1 MKVSEYYQKL
11 FTSYGD
17 PKLIANAFEEYYR
30 RVYERTIEANNEIVN
45 NTSAVDPEVFEVTP
59 LCIDDQVTYYV
70 DRNQLKEIFKSFND
84 KVDAGEIAGS
94 EYYVTIT
101 DLDSQVD
108 FQLPI
113 QKVAEALGDAADSCY
128 LTWQGFKAVANDTV
142 ESAQEFFNTVSLRV
156 NQASALIT
164 NTASNIYSVLSSS
177 ESNITSK
184 LSSMISFV
192 GLDKAAED
200 PMTVTKAN
208 IELGNY
214 TGINPVAA
222 WIGGMNWLK
231 LGNGLIAANFKAFI
245 AVNKFVYNC
254 IKTVFVGIYKLA
266 SKVFS
271 WIGSWFKKTF
281 IDPVDFSCSD
291 KYMEYWEIP
300 AKGRMAVNLQYHT
313 QYDAYSSLY
322 HTVGDGSTWFSDG
335 PVYYHILPVED
346 PGEFDASTTNFKSI
360 FIERYVKPID
370 PDKLYK
376 VLSKYYT
383 KLGPGTVTTSG
394 YSELT
399 FDELLML
406 MDDLNAANLS
416 IATKKVGEYEVYYG
430 TYLSLLFSQGM
441 MDARNTYAFDFMDD
455 GHSSHGG
462 AYGDM
467 VFTGNVVTSEFD
479 TSQVIDHS
487 GIPELYNNAAAH
499 ICQFLKRMFNLA
511 GYISGQLAKNKI
523 DFPQSKAFGIEV
535 NTSSLP
541 SSPND
546 ITVTNADFISLLST
560 WQCFKSE
567 YDGGITSTLVQSDAF
582 DAAGMGSTDSF
593 LNISNLTNDSDF
605 RVINEIVDLWSVS
618 GYYTEVFPLTA
629 ILYIHYATR
638 ELQAGTDYDGAYFPY
653 IQGRSPSFKKNI
665 SVVTDKQHA
674 DAITNFIKGAAL
686 LAAAVVAGIAVGTL
700 ICNVVRKYKSLSF
713 TRDTIAFNYG
723 DALSKGDVATAD
735 ALYKQYA
742 GYNMKCN
749 LLSMCMGKT
758 SSVSGSMIDNLASQI
773 DSAMYSNRDVVE
785 ILKPLD

>member
-30 RVYERTIEANNEIVN
+30 RVYERTLEANNEIVN
-45 NTSAVDPEVFEVTP
+45 NTSGVDPEVFEVTP

-70 DRNQLKEIFKSFND
+70 DRNQLRTIFKIFNE
-84 KVDAGEIAGS
+84 KVANGEIIGS

-101 DLDSQVD
+101 DLDSQTD

-113 QKVAEALGDAADSCY
+113 QKVAESLGDAADSCY

-177 ESNITSK
+177 ESNITAK

-200 PMTVTKAN
+200 SMTVTKAN

-231 LGNGLIAANFKAFI
+231 LGQGMIAANFKAFI

-254 IKTVFVGIYKLA
+254 IKTVFVGVYKLA

-281 IDPVDFSCSD
+281 VDPVDFSCSD

-300 AKGRMAVNLQYHT
+300 AKGRMAVNLMYHT

-322 HTVGDGSTWFSDG
+322 HTVGDGSTWISDG
-335 PVYYHILPVED
+335 PVYYHVLPVED
-346 PGEFDASTTNFKSI
+346 PGEYNSSVSNFRDI

-383 KLGPGTVTTSG
+383 KSGSTTVPVSG
-394 YSELT
+394 NEELT

-406 MDDLNAANLS
+406 IEDLNAANLS

-430 TYLSLLFSQGM
+430 TYLSMLFSDYM
-441 MDARNTYAFDFMDD
+441 MQARNSYAFDFMTD
-455 GHSSHGG
+455 GSYGHGG
-462 AYGDM
+462 SYGDM
-467 VFTGNVVTSEFD
+467 VFYGDIVTSELD
-479 TSQVIDHS
+479 TTQVIETS
-487 GIPELYNNAAAH
+487 GIPPIYNNAAAFV
-499 ICQFLKRMFNLA
+499 CFGLKRMFNLA
-511 GYISGQLAKNKI
+511 GYISGQLSKSKV
-523 DFPQSKAFGIEV
+523 DWPQSSAFGIEI
-535 NTSSLP
+535 NITNLP
-541 SSPND
+541 SSPSD
-546 ITVTNADFISLLST
+546 ITVTNANFISLLST

-567 YDGGITSTLVQSDAF
+567 YTTGDNSHLVQSDAF

-593 LNISNLTNDSDF
+593 LNISNLSEDSH
-605 RVINEIVDLWSVS
+605 ILLKSAIVDLWSVS
-618 GYYTEVFPLTA
+618 GYYVHVFPLTA
-629 ILYIHYATR
+629 LLYIHYATR
-638 ELQAGTDYDGAYFPY
+638 ELQAGTEYDGAYFPY
-653 IQGRSPSFKKNI
+653 IQGRSPVFKQNI

-674 DAITNFIKGAAL
+674 DAITNFIKGAAI
-686 LAAAVVAGIAVGTL
+686 LAAAVVAGVVAGTL
-700 ICNVVRKYKSLSF
+700 ICNVIRKYKSLSF

-723 DALSKGDVATAD
+723 DALSKGDVTTAN

-758 SSVSGSMIDNLASQI
+758 SSVSGSMIDDLASHI

-785 ILKPLD
+785 ILKPID